1 VRNWKGGGWAANGGD
16 AMEASGASGAIGA
29 TAEAAAAAEAA
40 ATEAAYAG
48 DPSRCAVK
56 RLVCGEF
63 ELNWLW

>member
-1 VRNWKGGGWAANGGD
+1 
-16 AMEASGASGAIGA
+16 MEASGASGAIGA

-63 ELNWLW
+63 ELNWL